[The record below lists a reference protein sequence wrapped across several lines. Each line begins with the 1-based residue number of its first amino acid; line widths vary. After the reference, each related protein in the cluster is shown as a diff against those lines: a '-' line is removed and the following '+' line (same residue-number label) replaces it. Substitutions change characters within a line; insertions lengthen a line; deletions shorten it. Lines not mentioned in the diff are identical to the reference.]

1 MPGPKMGPRPPDFNE
16 ASLKQSPTYIKWSA
30 LQDGEK
36 LRYACREFIKGHEQ
50 DEERLLRRIMI
61 ARRNNIRDHETL
73 KVARRVGVG
82 LLNTVPG
89 PVIPRSTSEKKVP
102 KEVTAAP
109 TETSTEALEPANVND
124 LMDVDDTII
133 TNTRTVGEAAPPG
146 TTVLLPTTTTTT
158 TTRSR
163 RPPQTF
169 SDHQIEQEMDVA
181 AVIKTRSY
189 RSWLEVPDGGEFV
202 VRYVFYLHTPE
213 VMYFSSCYDTISTSS
228 LYALDRILSLFN
240 ESLFLQFI
248 LLDDTIVN
256 HDCPFKKKTVQSKI
270 Y

>member
-50 DEERLLRRIMI
+50 DDERLLRRIMI

-73 KVARRVGVG
+73 KVARRINVGI
-82 LLNTVPG
+82 LNT
-89 PVIPRSTSEKKVP
+89 T
-102 KEVTAAP
+102 T
-109 TETSTEALEPANVND
+109 
-124 LMDVDDTII
+124 
-133 TNTRTVGEAAPPG
+133 G
-146 TTVLLPTTTTTT
+146 TTVPRSANEKKAMKATAATANTPETRTEKVEPADVNDMMDIDDTTINTTTATTGAAATTTT
-158 TTRSR
+158 TTRAR

-169 SDHQIEQEMDVA
+169 SDHQIEREMDVA

-202 VRYVFYLHTPE
+202 VR
-213 VMYFSSCYDTISTSS
+213 STHHSFD
-228 LYALDRILSLFN
+228 LLVRRNISLFTA
-240 ESLFLQFI
+240 S
-248 LLDDTIVN
+248 LLDHIIL
-256 HDCPFKKKTVQSKI
+256 VQ
-270 Y
+270 